1 MDASPLTPSVPVSQD
16 GGPPTGATDGLRCRH
31 DRPALAWPVP
41 AGRETV
47 LGVIC
52 HGGAQDEARAAPEPL
67 WPSHPVAE
75 RWQVRGP
82 VRQGRRGSVRYRSNG
97 AWVFGTAC
105 ADDRAP
111 GGMEAAAWRAY
122 ADLFTVL
129 EREGCAHL
137 QRLWNYLPDIHGL
150 DDGLERYRRF
160 NLGRARAFAEAGRG
174 LGEGA
179 PAACA
184 MGTRT
189 GALTVHFL
197 AGRQPARAIENPR
210 QVSAYHY
217 PPRYGPCSPTFS
229 RAALADLG
237 GGLRVL
243 FISGTASIVG
253 HESVHLG
260 DVAAQTAEC
269 LRNIDAVLGAA
280 RQHLARPWSLE
291 ALRERLECTVYVR
304 RPTDLDLV
312 RAVVTAHLGATSP
325 AAQAAIY
332 LRADVCRAELLVEI
346 EAQVALDG

>member
-1 MDASPLTPSVPVSQD
+1 MPVAAADA
-16 GGPPTGATDGLRCRH
+16 LRCWH
-31 DRPALAWPVP
+31 DRPALAWPTR
-41 AGRETV
+41 AGHETV

-52 HGGAQDEARAAPEPL
+52 HGGATDEAQAAPEPL
-67 WPSHPVAE
+67 WPPYPVPE
-75 RWQVRGP
+75 RWQVHGP
-82 VRQGRRGSVRYRSNG
+82 VRQGRLGCVRYRSNG
-97 AWVFGTAC
+97 VWVFGTAR
-105 ADDRAP
+105 ADDRSP

-122 ADLFTVL
+122 ADLFRVL

-174 LGEGA
+174 LGAGA

-189 GALTVHFL
+189 GPLTVHFL

-217 PPRYGPCSPTFS
+217 PRRYGPCSPTFS

-237 GGLRVL
+237 GGVRVL

-269 LRNIDAVLGAA
+269 LRNIDAVLGVA
-280 RQHLARPWSLE
+280 REHLASSWSLE
-291 ALRERLECTVYVR
+291 ALRGRLECTVYVR
-304 RPTDLDLV
+304 RPADLDLV
-312 RAVVTAHLGATSP
+312 RAVVTSHLGATSP
-325 AAQAAIY
+325 AAQAATY

-346 EAQVALDG
+346 EAQLALGG